1 MSSLKKFFAVM
12 LSILLMISG
21 TGLNFGT
28 ENHLFSENSLTVHAA
43 DGYVDF
49 DEATGTLTLHG
60 NITSNIIKD
69 VPVEIEYRK
78 NMDDDK
84 NQMVDG
90 YSYVKKDH
98 RDVRK
103 IIADPG
109 TVLPEDCS
117 YLFANLTTYESMNYA
132 VTDDRFLSLTYLNYQ
147 RWPNLESIDLSA
159 ADMSGVTNMNSMFF
173 NCHSLTSLNMNGAD
187 TSNVTDMSSM
197 FRNCTSLQSLN
208 VSGFITNKVENMNL
222 MFCNCYSL
230 NELDLDNFN
239 TLYVKDMSSM
249 FKDCT
254 FLSNLEISGFDT
266 RNVVNMSN
274 MFYGCAGL
282 DYIPTNIFNTS
293 LLESADSMFE
303 LCPSI
308 ETLNLSSF
316 DTKKLT
322 SATKMFC
329 NCSHLN
335 TVIVSD
341 LWDISTL
348 SSDATKEMFQK
359 CKYIKGEQ
367 KTCYNENYTDGTYAR
382 IDRKDAPGYFTQNE
396 KSTNGYI
403 YLHEESGTLTLF
415 GDVTKTMIN
424 EYKFNNKVKS
434 ISAADGC
441 ILPSDCSYM
450 FGESRYYWEN
460 VSRINLSNADASNV
474 KNANGMFRFLSASY
488 IDISN
493 LNFSKAE
500 KMNSMFEGCSSLSSL
515 NLKSIVTHNVTNMS
529 KMFYDCWRLASIT
542 GLDAF
547 DTSSVTDMSYMFA
560 NCSSLSSL
568 DLSSFDTSNVN
579 DMSNMFSDCYSLSS
593 LDLSSFDTSNVNDMS
608 CMFSNCRW
616 LPSLDL
622 SSFDTSNVND
632 MSYIFSRCQSL
643 PSLDCSSFD
652 TSNVT
657 NMSNMFSDCN
667 SLPSLDCSSFDTSNV
682 TNMSNMF
689 SDCSSLS
696 SLDFSSFDTSN
707 VNDMSCMFSNCRLL
721 PSLDCSSFD
730 TSNVTNMSKMFSNCK
745 SLPSLDCSS
754 FDTSNVTNMN
764 GMFMNCSWLS
774 STDFIKHFNT
784 SKVTDLGCFF
794 FGCNNISSIDL
805 SIFDT
810 SSLTSIEGMFKRCNS
825 LKSIDFT
832 AFDTS
837 KVTNMA
843 FLFSGCSDSL
853 INSIDFS
860 ILHTSNVTDM
870 RNMFDYCTS
879 LKTIDL
885 SSFDTSKAVNI
896 NNMFSNCSSLETLDL
911 SSFDTSNVIY
921 MSGIFSECT
930 SLKTID
936 LSSFDTSEVTDM
948 SKMFLYCTSLKTI
961 YITDK
966 WSTEKV
972 KSSDHMFYN
981 CKSLT
986 GSNGT
991 VFNSEKTDMEYAR
1004 LDKQNEP
1011 GYFSTIYYES
1021 FSICDET
1028 VSYFNQNDIL
1038 GDGVFRFDPVN
1049 WTLYIN
1055 GDCTYEHPIVCYT
1068 GRDKNLTIK
1077 LSGDSKLESDYEVIY
1092 SEYKE
1097 IIIEG
1102 NFYHLTAVSQK
1113 DDAITGP
1120 LTINNTILSVKAA
1133 KAALNGSSNNLS
1145 LYHTL
1150 KINNSIVNLNGKQLA
1165 VVHYQKG
1172 MKLNNC
1178 YVSSPKASYSFD
1190 NMGNMCIGSDPVK
1203 KLSITQN
1210 SFLTGARLLL
1220 AKDGTITLEIQFRSG
1235 NVNAAINQTIIPL
1248 EKRNNS
1254 YILSYSIVPKDYN
1267 KPLNLTFT
1275 DVSNKK
1281 NAKSFTLADMI
1292 TTYKKYYINNTEAI
1306 DLINSLETYCK
1317 TAEEYFKN
1325 TASET
1330 GTPSVTEYNFIGY
1343 KKTDKKYNSS
1353 PVTGKTEHI
1362 KYAGTSLLLKDKTI
1376 LRHYFRLENGM
1387 TPEDF
1392 METYMEGS
1400 VSFELYLDN
1409 KLISC
1414 PDFNY
1419 SKNSSYIYVD
1429 VTEIGPAYLDNMYTL
1444 KIIEDDSTMEF
1455 TSGVLSY
1462 CNKVIDTKTSYPAL
1476 KNVCK
1481 ALYSYNNCAKKYLKS
1496 LR

>member
-1 MSSLKKFFAVM
+1 MSSLRKFFAVM

-69 VPVEIEYRK
+69 VPVEIEYRE

-84 NQMVDG
+84 EQMVDG

-109 TVLPEDCS
+109 TVLPENCS
-117 YLFANLTTYESMNYA
+117 YLFASLTTYESRNYA
-132 VTDDRFLSLTYLNYQ
+132 VTDDRFLSLKYLNYQ

-208 VSGFITNKVENMNL
+208 VSGFITNKVENMNS
-222 MFCNCYSL
+222 MFSGCYTL
-230 NELDLDNFN
+230 NELDLNNFN

-249 FKDCT
+249 FKECT

-274 MFYGCAGL
+274 MFYGCASL

-293 LLESADSMFE
+293 LLESSDSMFE
-303 LCPSI
+303 RCLSI

-329 NCSHLN
+329 NCSHLD

-348 SSDATKEMFQK
+348 SSDATKEMFKK
-359 CKYIKGEQ
+359 CNYIKGEQ

-434 ISAADGC
+434 ITAADGC

-450 FGESRYYWEN
+450 FGESNYYWEN

-500 KMNSMFEGCSSLSSL
+500 KMNSMFEGCISLSSL

-529 KMFYDCWRLASIT
+529 KMFYDCRQLASIT

-593 LDLSSFDTSNVNDMS
+593 LD
-608 CMFSNCRW
+608 
-616 LPSLDL
+616 
-622 SSFDTSNVND
+622 
-632 MSYIFSRCQSL
+632 
-643 PSLDCSSFD
+643 
-652 TSNVT
+652 
-657 NMSNMFSDCN
+657 
-667 SLPSLDCSSFDTSNV
+667 
-682 TNMSNMF
+682 
-689 SDCSSLS
+689 
-696 SLDFSSFDTSN
+696 FSSFDTSN

-730 TSNVTNMSKMFSNCK
+730 TSNVTNMSNMFSNCK

-784 SKVTDLGCFF
+784 SKVTDLGYFF

-810 SSLTSIEGMFKRCNS
+810 SSLTSIEGMFECCNS

-885 SSFDTSKAVNI
+885 SSFDTSKAVYI

-972 KSSDHMFYN
+972 KSSAHMFYN

-1004 LDKQNEP
+1004 LDKQNNP

-1021 FSICDET
+1021 FSICGEPI
-1028 VSYFNQNDIL
+1028 SYFNQNDIL

-1055 GDCTYEHPIVCYT
+1055 GDCTYEHSIVCYT

-1102 NFYHLTAVSQK
+1102 NFYHLTAISQK

-1317 TAEEYFKN
+1317 TAEEYFNN

-1419 SKNSSYIYVD
+1419 SQNSSYIYVD